1 MTNTAEQQTSILM
14 SLGKSKRVDKGLSD
28 IQKSAS
34 SATSA
39 ILQITD
45 ESLKC
50 QKERDSLFDQ
60 RKVASTAVDAISFTT

>member
-1 MTNTAEQQTSILM
+1 MTDIAEHQTSILM
-14 SLGKSKRVDKGLSD
+14 SLGKSKRVDRGLSD
-28 IQKSAS
+28 IQKSTS

-50 QKERDSLFDQ
+50 QKECESLFDQ
-60 RKVASTAVDAISFTT
+60 KKVVSTVIDAQSFMT